1 VASYAKPGVTRALQ
15 WVRLAGELD
24 LLDAPGGVGQH
35 WKTRHEGSYRGSK
48 GRVRWQASDQ
58 ER

>member
-24 LLDAPGGVGQH
+24 LLDAPGGCLGQVC
-35 WKTRHEGSYRGSK
+35 TSK
-48 GRVRWQASDQ
+48 CLTQAHASLK
-58 ER
+58 